1 MTAYFENIIIGL
13 NVLYDFN
20 MYVKFLLNL
29 ILFTIWSINLF
40 FMHSL
45 KLQKHEFRFY
55 LFIYLFYDIA
65 IDIWFSWKFTNIED
79 IIRKFNLI
87 VNLL

>member
-1 MTAYFENIIIGL
+1 MTAYFENITIGL
-13 NVLYDFN
+13 NVLYILN
-20 MYVKFLLNL
+20 MHVKFLSNL

-45 KLQKHEFRFY
+45 KLQKHEFRF
-55 LFIYLFYDIA
+55 FIYLFYDIA